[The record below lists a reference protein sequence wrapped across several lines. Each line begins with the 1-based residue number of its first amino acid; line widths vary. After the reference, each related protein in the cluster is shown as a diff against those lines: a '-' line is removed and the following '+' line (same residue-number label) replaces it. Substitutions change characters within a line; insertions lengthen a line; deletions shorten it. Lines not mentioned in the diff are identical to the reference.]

1 MQAVGARKHWMD
13 SPPAVDPP
21 QMRGAPMLAAALC
34 FAAGDLLA
42 HRWQPPALLV
52 TALLLVLLLSIA
64 GLLWARRIAIVPV
77 LALWVVV
84 GCTCAQIQLPVS
96 RQPELIGYADGLS
109 RAVRGRVVRVRALA
123 PENSAPDQ
131 MNDQPGALGPG
142 AWEPISGEP
151 LRSVDLQ
158 VEAVEEVT
166 PNVSTMRPVSGG
178 VRVTLMDA
186 TPLLS
191 CGDVVEVPLR
201 LRVPDSYRDPGAWSY
216 SDYLLGQGIGALAS
230 AHTQHLH
237 IVGHATRTWS
247 CRLAAAQSWAAKRLE
262 RLSTAMATATM
273 PAWMRLDREDT
284 AMLSAMLVG
293 DRTQLTSTL
302 RQGFERTGTFHLF
315 VVSGLHV
322 VLLVGGLLWFL
333 RRLRIPGGIA

>member
-1 MQAVGARKHWMD
+1 
-13 SPPAVDPP
+13 
-21 QMRGAPMLAAALC
+21 
-34 FAAGDLLA
+34 
-42 HRWQPPALLV
+42 
-52 TALLLVLLLSIA
+52 
-64 GLLWARRIAIVPV
+64 
-77 LALWVVV
+77 
-84 GCTCAQIQLPVS
+84 
-96 RQPELIGYADGLS
+96 
-109 RAVRGRVVRVRALA
+109 
-123 PENSAPDQ
+123 DQ
-131 MNDQPGALGPG
+131 MNDQPWALGPG
-142 AWEPISGEP
+142 AWEPLSGEP

-166 PNVSTMRPVSGG
+166 PEVSTMRPVSGG

-237 IVGHATRTWS
+237 IVGHAPRTWR

-262 RLSTAMATATM
+262 RLSTAMATM

-293 DRTQLTSTL
+293 DRTQLTNTL

-322 VLLVGGLLWFL
+322 VLLVGGLLWLAAEL
-333 RRLRIPGGIA
+333 RTPEGIAIGATLSVGLGFALLTGFGPPVQRALGMTAAYLLARWLGRDTGPL